1 VHYDSKMQL
10 PPTPTARVCAV
21 VVTYNPKPSFL
32 ENVAALS
39 EQVDRIVVVDNG
51 SSRET
56 QVHLA
61 GLESRL
67 GCKVI
72 RNRQNLGIAAALNIG
87 VRYATEAGFDWVAT
101 FDQDSRVS
109 DGFISLMLETYRR
122 APHPE
127 KIAIVAPAYVD
138 RETGAPC
145 KAARASDGS
154 LLSAWS
160 SGSMMPVS
168 AIRSVGAFD
177 ESLFIDRVDT
187 DFCLRARRKG
197 ALILQSS
204 AVLFH
209 SLGRTTYH
217 RLFGRNF
224 EMTNHSAGRRYYI
237 TRNRLRLLGRYWM
250 DRQWARR
257 ECWEILTENIAVLL
271 VEDHKWQKLR
281 AIIRG
286 AVDALRGKTGKRV
299 EL

>member
-1 VHYDSKMQL
+1 MHLS
-10 PPTPTARVCAV
+10 PTPAPRVCAV
-21 VVTYNPKPSFL
+21 VVTYNPRPSFV

-39 EQVDRIVVVDNG
+39 TEVDHIVVVDNG
-51 SSRET
+51 SSSET
-56 QVHLA
+56 EVYLV
-61 GLESRL
+61 GLEARL

-72 RNRQNLGIAAALNIG
+72 RNHQNLGIAAALNIG
-87 VRYATEAGFDWVAT
+87 VKYAMGAGFDWVAT

-109 DGFISLMLETYRR
+109 DGFISLMLETYRQ

-127 KIAIVAPAYVD
+127 KVAVVAPSYVD
-138 RETGAPC
+138 RESGARWKVAP
-145 KAARASDGS
+145 ASDGS

-160 SGSMMPVS
+160 SGSLMPVG
-168 AIRSVGAFD
+168 AIQSVGAFD

-187 DFCLRARRKG
+187 DFCLRARRRG
-197 ALILQSS
+197 MLILQSP

-209 SLGRTTYH
+209 SLGRITYH

-224 EMTNHSAGRRYYI
+224 EVTNHSAGRRYYI
-237 TRNRLRLLGRYWM
+237 TRNRLRLLARYWM
-250 DRQWARR
+250 DRPWARR

-271 VEDHKWQKLR
+271 VEDHKWQKFR

-286 AVDALRGKTGKRV
+286 AVDALRGKTGKRI

>member
-1 VHYDSKMQL
+1 MQP

-21 VVTYNPKPSFL
+21 VVTYNPSPLFV

-39 EQVDRIVVVDNG
+39 TQVDRIVVVDNG
-51 SSRET
+51 SSSET
-56 QVHLA
+56 EVHL
-61 GLESRL
+61 GGVESRY

-72 RNRQNLGIAAALNIG
+72 RNHQNLGIAAALNIG
-87 VRYATEAGFDWVAT
+87 VKYATEAGCDWVVT

-109 DGFISLMLETYRR
+109 DGFISLMLETYRQ

-127 KIAIVAPAYVD
+127 KIAIVAPSYVD
-138 RETGAPC
+138 RESRVRR
-145 KAARASDGS
+145 KVLRASNGDV
-154 LLSAWS
+154 LITMS

-168 AIRSVGAFD
+168 AIQSVGAFD
-177 ESLFIDRVDT
+177 ESLYIDYVDT

-197 ALILQSS
+197 LLILQSP

-224 EMTNHSAGRRYYI
+224 YVTNHSAGRRYYI
-237 TRNRLRLLGRYWM
+237 TRNRLRLLARYRM
-250 DRQWARR
+250 DRSWARR
-257 ECWEILTENIAVLL
+257 ECREILTENVAVLL
-271 VEDHKWQKLR
+271 VEDHKWQKVR
-281 AIIRG
+281 AIIQG
-286 AVDALRGKTGKRV
+286 AVDALRGKTGERI